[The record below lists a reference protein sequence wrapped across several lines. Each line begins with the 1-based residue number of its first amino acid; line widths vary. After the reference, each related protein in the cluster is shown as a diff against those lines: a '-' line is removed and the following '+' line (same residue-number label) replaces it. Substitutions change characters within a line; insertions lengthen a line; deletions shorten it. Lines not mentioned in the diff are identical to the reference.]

1 MPMLPVDEVDWRV
14 IKKAREQPS
23 YFCEKILGMT
33 PFYYQVEVLDSKSKF
48 KIMLMARQLGK
59 TQTLSFLA
67 SHRINM
73 FEGSQVGIIAQ
84 NEKRAKEIYNSVR
97 SLQRSNPLLEDAVTR
112 DLQSELVL
120 DNGSRVQ
127 FFASG
132 TEGKSI
138 RGATLD
144 LLLKDEGDFI
154 PDAVYSATFPTINA
168 TDGDIVLAST
178 PNIPYSMFFNL
189 FMDGWE
195 GKQKYNGMM
204 ELDEEDKKKGILSY
218 KSPHGREYGYEAFH
232 YDYTAGLAV
241 INPRTGKPQTSMQLV
256 TMFKNKDYYQYER
269 EFKAWW
275 SEESGTFITPG
286 SLASAKRGEN
296 FHLPDD
302 AQDRFYVMGLDFGR
316 VNDYTAVVI
325 LEMNTDRDA
334 AVVVDT
340 YRVRKNDWSYI
351 LTKIF
356 EYAHKWGVAEMVY
369 DANNLGDLAGAIL
382 ASQSGQ
388 GALFATLPIKMSI
401 QKKTHIYQN
410 MKIAINTGRLMYQSK
425 HIDLMVELAKL
436 QVEETIS
443 GMMKIHAPPGDHDD
457 LADALALASSSMAIA
472 SIEDNSPINIMLAPS
487 TDNYEEYETNF
498 VDEGGFAVDST
509 FSSGSGDFKPEYGF

>member
-1 MPMLPVDEVDWRV
+1 MPMLPLDQIDWRV
-14 IKKAREQPS
+14 IKKARDMPS
-23 YFCEKILGMT
+23 YYCEKMLGMK
-33 PFYYQVEVLDSKSKF
+33 PYYYQVEILDSKTKF

-73 FEGSQVGIIAQ
+73 FPGSQVGIIAQ

-97 SLQRSNPLLEDAVTR
+97 MLQGLNPLFADTVIK

-154 PDAVYSATFPTINA
+154 PDAVYSATFPTISA
-168 TDGDIVLAST
+168 TDGDIILAST
-178 PNIPYSMFFNL
+178 PNLKYSMFYNL
-189 FMDGWE
+189 FKDAWDA
-195 GKQKYNGMM
+195 KQKYNGYM
-204 ELDEEDKKKGILSY
+204 ELDEEDKRKGILSY
-218 KSPHGREYGYEAFH
+218 DKPIGREYGYEAFH
-232 YDYTAGLAV
+232 YDYNAGLAV
-241 INPRTGKPQTSMQLV
+241 INPRTGKPQTNIQLV
-256 TMFKNKDYYQYER
+256 NMFRNKDYYQYER
-269 EFKAWW
+269 EFLAWW
-275 SEESGTFITPG
+275 SEEGGTFITPA
-286 SLASAKRGEN
+286 SLKAAARGDN
-296 FHLPDD
+296 FHLET
-302 AQDRFYVMGLDFGR
+302 QEKFHVMGLDFGR
-316 VNDYTAVVI
+316 IHDYTAIVI
-325 LEMNTDRDA
+325 LEMNMDRDA
-334 AVVVDT
+334 AIVVDT
-340 YRVRKNDWSYI
+340 FRIRKNDWVDI
-351 LTKIF
+351 LAKIF
-356 EYAHKWGVAEMVY
+356 QYAHKWQVAEMVY
-369 DANNLGDLAGAIL
+369 DANNLGDLAGTIL

-410 MKIAINTGRLMYQSK
+410 MKIAINTGRLMYQKK

-457 LADALALASSSMAIA
+457 LADAMALAASSMAIA
-472 SIEDNSPINIMLAPS
+472 SIEDTSPINILLQPS
-487 TDNYEEYETNF
+487 TDNYEEYESSF
-498 VDEGGFAVDST
+498 VEQSSFTVSDS
-509 FSSGSGDFKPEYGF
+509 FSAGSGDFSPEYGF

>member
-1 MPMLPVDEVDWRV
+1 MPILPIDDIDWKV

-23 YFCEKILGMT
+23 YFCEKLLGMK
-33 PFYYQVEVLDSKSKF
+33 PFFYQVEVLDSKTKF

-67 SHRINM
+67 SHKINM
-73 FEGSQVGIIAQ
+73 FPGSQVGIIAQ
-84 NEKRAKEIYNSVR
+84 NEKRAKEIYNTVR
-97 SLQRSNPLLEDAVTR
+97 SLQNINPLFADTVVR

-120 DNGSRVQ
+120 DNGSRVL

-178 PNIPYSMFFNL
+178 PNIPYSMFYNL
-189 FMDGWE
+189 FMDAWDA
-195 GKQKYNGMM
+195 KQKYNGYMD
-204 ELDEEDKKKGILSY
+204 LDEEDRRKGILSY
-218 KSPHGREYGYEAFH
+218 DKPVGREYGYEAFH
-232 YDYTAGLAV
+232 YDFNAGLAV
-241 INPRTGKPQTSMQLV
+241 TNPRTGKPQTNIQLV
-256 TMFKNKDYYQYER
+256 NMFKNKDYYQYER
-269 EFKAWW
+269 EFLAWW
-275 SEESGTFITPG
+275 SEESGTFITPA
-286 SLASAKRGEN
+286 SLAAAKRGEG
-296 FHLPDD
+296 FHLQTEDK
-302 AQDRFYVMGLDFGR
+302 FYVMGLDFGR
-316 VNDYTAVVI
+316 VHDYTAIVI
-325 LEMNTDRDA
+325 LEMNVERTSA
-334 AVVVDT
+334 IVVDT
-340 YRVRKNDWSYI
+340 YRIRKNDWSYI
-351 LTKIF
+351 LAKVF
-356 EYAHKWGVAEMVY
+356 SYARKWSVSEMVY
-369 DANNLGDLAGAIL
+369 DANNLGDLAGTIL

-410 MKIAINTGRLMYQSK
+410 MKIAINTGRLMYQDS
-425 HIDLMVELAKL
+425 HIDLMIELAKL

-457 LADALALASSSMAIA
+457 LADACALAASSMAIA
-472 SIEDNSPINIMLAPS
+472 SIEDTSPINILLKPS
-487 TDNYEEYETNF
+487 TDNYEEYEVDF
-498 VDEGGFAVDST
+498 VEGSSFTVDSS
-509 FSSGSGDFKPEYGF
+509 FSAGSGEFKPQFGF

>member
-1 MPMLPVDEVDWRV
+1 MLPIDQIDWKV
-14 IKKAREQPS
+14 IRKARDQPS
-23 YFCEKILGMT
+23 YFCE
-33 PFYYQVEVLDSKSKF
+33 
-48 KIMLMARQLGK
+48 

-73 FEGSQVGIIAQ
+73 FPGSQVGIIAQ
-84 NEKRAKEIYNSVR
+84 NEKRAKEIYNAVR
-97 SLQRSNPLLEDAVTR
+97 ALQRLNPLFEESVVR

-120 DNGSRVQ
+120 DNGSRVL

-168 TDGDIVLAST
+168 TDGDIILAST

-189 FMDGWE
+189 FMDAWE
-195 GKQKYNGMM
+195 GKQKYHGTM
-204 ELDEEDKKKGILSY
+204 ELDEEDRKRGILSY
-218 KSPHGREYGYEAFH
+218 DKPIGREYGYEAFH

-241 INPRTGKPQTSMQLV
+241 VNPRTGKPQTSMNLV
-256 TMFKNKDYYQYER
+256 TMFKNKDYSQYER
-269 EFKAWW
+269 EFRAWW
-275 SEESGTFITPG
+275 SEEYGTFLTPA
-286 SLASAKRGEN
+286 SLAAAKRGEN
-296 FHLPDD
+296 FHL
-302 AQDRFYVMGLDFGR
+302 QTQEKFYVMGLDFGR
-316 VNDYTAVVI
+316 VHDYTAIVI

-334 AVVVDT
+334 AIVVDT
-340 YRVRKNDWSYI
+340 YRIRKNDWSYI
-351 LTKIF
+351 LAKIF
-356 EYAHKWGVAEMVY
+356 DYARKWGVVEMVY
-369 DANNLGDLAGAIL
+369 DANNLGDLAGTIL

-388 GALFATLPIKMSI
+388 GALFATLPVKMSL

-410 MKIAINTGRLMYQSK
+410 MKIAMNTGRLMYQAK
-425 HIDLMVELAKL
+425 HIDLMTELAKL

-443 GMMKIHAPPGDHDD
+443 GMMKIHAPPGEHDD
-457 LADALALASSSMAIA
+457 LADALALAASSMAIA
-472 SIEDNSPINIMLAPS
+472 SIDDNSPINILLAPS
-487 TDNYEEYETNF
+487 TDNYEEYEINF
-498 VDEGGFAVDST
+498 VETTSFVVDSS

>member
-1 MPMLPVDEVDWRV
+1 MPMLPIDEINWRV
-14 IKKAREQPS
+14 IKKARDKPS
-23 YFCEKILGMT
+23 YFCEKMLGMK
-33 PFYYQVEVLDSKSKF
+33 PFFYQTEVLDSKSKF

-67 SHRINM
+67 CHRINM

-84 NEKRAKEIYNSVR
+84 NEKRAKEIYNAVR
-97 SLQRSNPLLEDAVTR
+97 MLQSLNPLFADTIVK

-178 PNIPYSMFFNL
+178 PNIPYSMFYNL
-189 FMDGWE
+189 FMDAWHAKE
-195 GKQKYNGMM
+195 KYNGTR
-204 ELDEEDKKKGILSY
+204 ELDEEDRKKGILSY
-218 KSPHGREYGYEAFH
+218 DKPLGREYNYEAFH
-232 YDYTAGLAV
+232 YDYNAGLAV
-241 INPRTGKPQTSMQLV
+241 VNPRTGKPQTNMQLV
-256 TMFKNKDYYQYER
+256 TMFKNKDFYQYQR
-269 EFKAWW
+269 EFLAWW
-275 SEESGTFITPG
+275 SEESGTFITPA
-286 SLASAKRGEN
+286 SLAAAKRSEG
-296 FHLPDD
+296 FHLKT
-302 AQDRFYVMGLDFGR
+302 QDKFYVMGLDFGR
-316 VNDYTAVVI
+316 VHDYTAIVI
-325 LEMNTDRDA
+325 LEMNADRDA
-334 AVVVDT
+334 AIVVDT
-340 YRVRKNDWSYI
+340 FRIRKNDWVDI
-351 LTKIF
+351 LAKIF
-356 EYAHKWGVAEMVY
+356 QYARKWSVAEMVY
-369 DANNLGDLAGAIL
+369 DANNLGDLAGTIL

-388 GALFATLPIKMSI
+388 GALFTTLPVKMSL

-410 MKIAINTGRLMYQSK
+410 MKIAINTGRLMYQAN
-425 HIDLMVELAKL
+425 HIDLMVELAKM

-472 SIEDNSPINIMLAPS
+472 SIEDNSPINILLQPS
-487 TDNYEEYETNF
+487 TDNYEEYEVNF
-498 VDEGGFAVDST
+498 IEESSFAVDQS
-509 FSSGSGDFKPEYGF
+509 FSAGEDTFKPQYGF